1 MLTILG
7 IFGIGSVGLLAWFG
21 LLGPIMAVLTPIL
34 RVVAGWIMDALDFLV
49 RRFIKEVKALF
60 DVFPFTVLLLVFLGG
75 GLFFSGPA
83 QVWTKSV
90 EVVTQK
96 KRVTRPTRTVRQPDP
111 VERLFTDPLRM
122 LGFGR

>member
-1 MLTILG
+1 MTSILAALG
-7 IFGIGSVGLLAWFG
+7 IGGVGLLAWFG

-49 RRFIKEVKALF
+49 RRFVKEVKALF

-75 GLFFSGPA
+75 GLFFSDTST
-83 QVWTKSV
+83 VWTKSV

-96 KRVTRPTRTVRQPDP
+96 RVTPAPRRRARQPDFIQQ
-111 VERLFTDPLRM
+111 LFTDPFRT
-122 LGFGR
+122 LGF

>member
-1 MLTILG
+1 MLSILG

-49 RRFIKEVKALF
+49 RRFVKEVKALF

-75 GLFFSGPA
+75 GLFFTDRST
-83 QVWTKSV
+83 VWNKSV
-90 EVVTQK
+90 EVVRPHHRATPR
-96 KRVTRPTRTVRQPDP
+96 KRVRQRSFIDQ
-111 VERLFTDPLRM
+111 LFTDPLRTM
-122 LGFGR
+122 GIR